1 MIRSKEKYL
10 FIYIYLGKV
19 YIYNNFINNIRQKK
33 IGNIRYRKKKRIK
46 KKKKKKKEILGIKK
60 KKNKKKKKTK
70 IHICFNNIV
79 SIHS

>member
-33 IGNIRYRKKKRIK
+33 IGNIRYRKKKKKIK
-46 KKKKKKKEILGIKK
+46 KKKKQRFIFVLIILFQF
-60 KKNKKKKKTK
+60 
-70 IHICFNNIV
+70 IHDKHFFLIIFK
-79 SIHS
+79 

>member
-33 IGNIRYRKKKRIK
+33 IGNIRYRKKKK
-46 KKKKKKKEILGIKK
+46 KKKKKK
-60 KKNKKKKKTK
+60 NKDSYL
-70 IHICFNNIV
+70 F
-79 SIHS
+79 

>member
-33 IGNIRYRKKKRIK
+33 IGNIRYRKKKKIK
-46 KKKKKKKEILGIKK
+46 KKKKKKKFI
-60 KKNKKKKKTK
+60 
-70 IHICFNNIV
+70 
-79 SIHS
+79 